1 MRPRQIKK
9 IISAVTAAVIAAS
22 AMGLTA
28 FADSSGV
35 KINKKNFPD
44 EKFRKYVVKHADM
57 NYDGKLSQSEAE
69 SLTKMQLIDGSIK
82 SLKGIEYFTELEEL
96 LCHRLSLESLDL
108 TGNTKLIRISCE
120 KNSITKLD
128 ISECTELK
136 YLDCSQN
143 QLTELDLSNN
153 KELRTLDCYEN
164 QLDEL
169 DISKNTELAS
179 LKCSFNGLE
188 KLDISKNTKLTT
200 LNCSYNSLTKLDVS
214 KHTKFISLYCNY
226 NQIEKLDLRKNKN
239 LENLDCSNNL
249 LKELDLSNNNKLEFL
264 KCSSNNLT
272 SLDVSKNSGME
283 WPPKSFENS
292 VLFKC
297 DSNEFGIDAKVGD
310 TYYLSE
316 LQKYGFD
323 PQNAHHWKGA
333 EYDER
338 TNSIKITEKK
348 VTYLYDCTKGRIVKF
363 TLFPKS

>member
-1 MRPRQIKK
+1 MNVKRIV
-9 IISAVTAAVIAAS
+9 SMAAAAAVFISS
-22 AMGLTA
+22 AGFSA
-28 FADSSGV
+28 FAASGV

-44 EKFRKYVVKHADM
+44 EKFRKYVVRHADF
-57 NYDGKLSQSEAE
+57 NYDGRLSEEEAE
-69 SLTKMQLIDGSIK
+69 SMTKMQIIDGSTR

-96 LCHRLSLESLDL
+96 LCHGLSLESLDL
-108 TGNTKLIRISCE
+108 TGNAKLVRVSCE
-120 KNSITKLD
+120 KNSITNLD
-128 ISECTELK
+128 ISKCTALK
-136 YLDCSQN
+136 YLNCSKN

-153 KELRTLDCYEN
+153 KELRSLDCSEN

-169 DISKNTELAS
+169 DVSKNPELVS
-179 LKCSFNGLE
+179 LYCSFNGFK
-188 KLDISKNTKLTT
+188 KLDISKNTKLSS

-264 KCSSNNLT
+264 KCGSNHLT
-272 SLDVSKNSGME
+272 SLDLSKNAAME
-283 WPPKSFENS
+283 WPPKSFERS
-292 VLFKC
+292 ILFKC
-297 DSNEFGIDAKVGD
+297 DGNEFSINAKVGE
-310 TYYLSE
+310 TYSLSE

-323 PQNAHHWKGA
+323 PKIARNWKGA

-338 TNSIKITEKK
+338 TNSIKITEKT